1 MRGDDQ
7 QLQTGMFSYV
17 ALEDRIPAD
26 HPLCGVRKLVDTVL
40 AAMSKEFD
48 GLYWGAGPSYFGI
61 EYTTG
66 CPTLRDFRRVGTMLL
81 GVPFL
86 IFTMLSGRRFRAYAT
101 SRILSSAILGSF
113 TTTGPDS
120 L

>member
-1 MRGDDQ
+1 M
-7 QLQTGMFSYV
+7 
-17 ALEDRIPAD
+17 ALASSALRRISPTSRSAKRELSIVRPPAPP
-26 HPLCGVRKLVDTVL
+26 HATLWHG
-40 AAMSKEFD
+40 
-48 GLYWGAGPSYFGI
+48 GAGPSYFGI

-66 CPTLRDFRRVGTMLL
+66 CPTLRDFRRVGTMLM

-86 IFTMLSGRRFRAYAT
+86 IFAMPSVRRFRAYAT

-120 L
+120 LEA